1 MGIPQYLGARESG
14 FTCSNCSK
22 VSPVEEYIFTP
33 EWQFGELGFIF
44 WNWPKFTSDFILE
57 MEAMLNHKIKIIY
70 GRL

>member
-1 MGIPQYLGARESG
+1 M
-14 FTCSNCSK
+14 SK
-22 VSPVEEYIFTP
+22 IKTVLRIGDTSYIFTP

-57 MEAMLNHKIKIIY
+57 MEAMLNHKITIIY